1 MLQLRDINIHFTEPV
16 IEDGSLSIP
25 AGTMT
30 ALTGPSGSGKTTLLY
45 CVGLISSCK
54 EYEYLF
60 NGKNIDLSSE
70 EEKGIFR
77 KTKIGYIFQENNLN
91 RNLTVLENIRLSA
104 SLAGADTEPSR
115 LRSLLKQVGIEGRE
129 AAYPATLS
137 GGEQQRA
144 AIACALAKDPELIL
158 ADEPTSSLDGDNTEQ
173 VLKLFEGI
181 AAEGKMVVIAT
192 HSPAVVE
199 RCGLVY
205 EIKEKKPVLIKGQ
218 DPIKDDAVEE
228 ETKKRFKLKA
238 PFFLRYQYKSS
249 HKGQLLK
256 NLTVVICALAASFTA
271 LSTGY
276 IKDFEKQ
283 QREYYKSV
291 SERELAI
298 VKQVDPNR
306 PSGKY
311 DDTLPS
317 ISTETIT
324 KLQQLEHIVE
334 FGPVVRFYN
343 RSGHTREDLSRDY
356 TKPLKLK
363 PGSLNPRIS
372 YKNKNGKSGSLEF
385 CNWSIVNAETGEE
398 LYDPGDNYINGAY
411 FVDSY
416 FTYENMDLKCTAIDQ
431 TVEPGKGIY
440 LPTNI
445 IDSFGLLEEDLNYL
459 EFTIDVDVPVE
470 RHIGIAT
477 ILSSDS
483 DSYEIPCATDL
494 YVKEQI
500 ILPVRG
506 FLQED
511 AFPPSFGAV
520 IHAPN
525 SIMMEYIQKH
535 LPSESLFQLYKEKM
549 PDVIKP
555 NDKFYDWRP
564 WAYYLLVDD
573 VSNIDTVKKAVAEIS
588 PDLDIIHEY
597 QNYEAVMESV
607 DNSQKVVLYISLA
620 ILAVILC
627 LSAIVYVN
635 IIDKRKYEF
644 AMLRANGLTKREIRR
659 LVMTEMGVQTIWT
672 FVVSLLLGW
681 IVFEILSKTIGGFR
695 FDLLTVLWLAV
706 LAVCSVLLPSV
717 VSLTLTNRYEPD
729 MIMRN

>member
-1 MLQLRDINIHFTEPV
+1 MLQLRDINIKFSEPV

-54 EYEYLF
+54 DYEYLF

-181 AAEGKMVVIAT
+181 TAEGKMVVIAT

-256 NLTVVICALAASFTA
+256 NLTVVICALATSFTA

-291 SERELAI
+291 SERELI
-298 VKQVDPNR
+298 VSRRWDSNYPTVSAFQESTPSLTEEQIKQ
-306 PSGKY
+306 
-311 DDTLPS
+311 
-317 ISTETIT
+317 
-324 KLQQLEHIVE
+324 LQQINGIEKS
-334 FGPVVRFYN
+334 GPVVMFQHRTELCEEELN
-343 RSGHTREDLSRDY
+343 IDY
-356 TKPLKLK
+356 SMPLEE
-363 PGSLNPRIS
+363 GIFNTYIS
-372 YKNKNGKSGSLEF
+372 YQNQYGKTGRIGF
-385 CNWSIVNAETGEE
+385 CSTDYYNTETGES
-398 LYDPGDNYINGAY
+398 LYEPGKNIVPMGYVVA
-411 FVDSY
+411 SY
-416 FTYENMDLKCTAIDQ
+416 FSPENMDLKSVWIDSSVLINQ
-431 TVEPGKGIY
+431 GIY
-440 LPTNI
+440 VSSELFKNL
-445 IDSFGLLEEDLNYL
+445 GLDKNDLANLEL
-459 EFTIDVDVPVE
+459 TIDVVIPVK
-470 RHIGIAT
+470 RMTSVSTITMDDGI
-477 ILSSDS
+477 SYQNDS
-483 DSYEIPCATDL
+483 AWNWCI
-494 YVKEQI
+494 KKQI
-500 ILPVRG
+500 TLPVRG
-506 FLQED
+506 IIDPLVIG
-511 AFPPSFGAV
+511 APIYAPSA
-520 IHAPN
+520 
-525 SIMMEYIQKH
+525 IMMQYIEENRIKKIPDEYYKKN
-535 LPSESLFQLYKEKM
+535 PEAKALFK
-549 PDVIKP
+549 DV
-555 NDKFYDWRP
+555 YDWRP

-573 VSNIDTVKKAVAEIS
+573 VSNIDTVKKAVTEIS

-659 LVMTEMGVQTIWT
+659 LVMTEMGVQAIWS